1 MSKATNFII
10 LILVLTSLIPVNYSL
25 AYNISSDPRLLFWL
39 VPWGP
44 SNGTYENLLPYL
56 QNLVV
61 GIVFPFNTYNLG
73 NENVSLQQALNYG
86 NNEYWIS
93 EQLSKLDMLYNSSN
107 LLFINFFLTTDN
119 WRGYL
124 TNVTHAQM
132 LLLNYTLHKIAN
144 VTNGGEKLAV
154 GVSEM
159 NDLSNYGYYE
169 VYSLIKQILP
179 NAKLFYYTD
188 LGQSVSSVESV
199 FEYLQSNGITLNYI
213 GYDVYPYPS
222 YSYVNGIISI
232 PNNYVNQI
240 LDLENFANQQG
251 VSFFI
256 GEIGFR
262 DGDIKGYI
270 NPASTTYIDFNS
282 TIGYQ
287 DTINYYEDVISQLN
301 SMAINLIGIWN
312 YNGWN
317 GDPFGLW
324 DNPYFNQLLEFVGIH
339 PVKIAKIDVVSTFP
353 YYYINGTI
361 YNVNRTYVVILPA
374 NITLINEK
382 YINSTSRLILTNVTI
397 NGNSTSRSFVINQ
410 QGEYTIMANYVIQ
423 YYVTT
428 NVNVSAYVNGI
439 KEELSSGWYNRGS
452 IIQVFPQIIPIS
464 QYEIYNITRTFNFIV
479 DYPMPIK
486 IPYIVEYYVNV
497 NFTGPPI
504 LAIINGTNRT
514 LVSGYYPAGT
524 IIEIPM
530 YEYLNPYARLEIF
543 SLPQKFIVNASLQVD
558 IKAISQFLVLINLP
572 NGSISGWYNN
582 GSVIV
587 IPKVIKVNGTTYI
600 LNGSDEIEI
609 THPLFI
615 TPEYIKLVNNTETTT
630 ETTTNIITN
639 SQPSTTL
646 NSNTITLNSSSS
658 TMLNSSITITQ
669 TLISHNTLNTT
680 ALILI
685 IILTIT
691 AIIVVIIIAIRRQ

>member
-1 MSKATNFII
+1 MSKAINFII
-10 LILVLTSLIPVNYSL
+10 LILVLTSLTPVNYFL

-93 EQLSKLDMLYNSSN
+93 EQLSKLDTLYNSSN

-124 TNVTHAQM
+124 TSVTHAQM
-132 LLLNYTLHKIAN
+132 LLLNYTLYKIAN
-144 VTNGGEKLAV
+144 VTNGGEKLVV

-213 GYDVYPYPS
+213 GYEVYPYPS

-240 LDLENFANQQG
+240 SDLENFANQQG

-262 DGDIKGYI
+262 DGDIEGYI

-301 SMAINLIGIWN
+301 SMGINFIGIWN

-324 DNPYFNQLLEFVGIH
+324 NNPYFNQLLEFVGIH
-339 PVKIAKIDVVSTFP
+339 PVKIAKIDVVSTLP

-410 QGEYTIMANYVIQ
+410 QGEYTIVANYVIQ

-452 IIQVFPQIIPIS
+452 TIQVFPQIIPIS
-464 QYEIYNITRTFNFIV
+464 QHEIYNITQTFNFIL
-479 DYPMPIK
+479 DCPMSIK

-497 NFTGPPI
+497 NFTGSPL

-530 YEYLNPYARLEIF
+530 YEYLSSFERLEVF
-543 SLPQKFIVNASLQVD
+543 SQPQIFIVNESLQVN
-558 IKAISQFLVLINLP
+558 IKVIPQFWVNINLP

-600 LNGSDEIEI
+600 LNGSDEVKI
-609 THPLFI
+609 TCPLFI
-615 TPEYIKLVNNTETTT
+615 TPKYIELVNNTETTT
-630 ETTTNIITN
+630 EATTTNIE
-639 SQPSTTL
+639 TTFQ
-646 NSNTITLNSSSS
+646 TF
-658 TMLNSSITITQ
+658 TMLNSSTTITQ

-685 IILTIT
+685 IILTIF
-691 AIIVVIIIAIRRQ
+691 AIIVVIIIAKKY

>member
-93 EQLSKLDMLYNSSN
+93 EQLSKLDTLYNSSN
-107 LLFINFFLTTDN
+107 LLFINFFLTTNN

-124 TNVTHAQM
+124 TSVTPAQM

-240 LDLENFANQQG
+240 LDLENFVNQQG

-361 YNVNRTYVVILPA
+361 YNVNRTYVVLLPA
-374 NITLINEK
+374 NITLVNEK
-382 YINSTSRLILTNVTI
+382 YINSTSRLILTNVII
-397 NGNSTSRSFVINQ
+397 NGNSTSSSFVINQ
-410 QGEYTIMANYVIQ
+410 QGEYTIIANYVIQ
-423 YYVTT
+423 YYVAV

-439 KEELSSGWYNRGS
+439 KEELNSGWYNRGS

-479 DYPMPIK
+479 DYPMSIK

-543 SLPQKFIVNASLQVD
+543 SLPQKFIVNASLQVN

-630 ETTTNIITN
+630 ETTTNITTN

-691 AIIVVIIIAIRRQ
+691 AIIVVIIIARRQ